1 MDRNDQNTND
11 DYGDLGGGLN
21 GVDFFGLDRA
31 GSPDGNP
38 MWGAMIGTGL
48 GTVTAVGVARYVKNP
63 NVAKHAELIGLGAA
77 VFSGGVMW
85 LMGMRSSG
93 VTAAVSG
100 LLNNGLRALEKVL
113 FKDAA
118 MMGHLRG
125 VVIEPTQ
132 ALAGHYG
139 GGMGMMDIEPTQ
151 ALAGPVADYSQM
163 PQLVGANLHSAAD
176 HIQLVGG
183 PQLAQHSGAWGA
195 TVIGGGH

>member
-1 MDRNDQNTND
+1 MDNDELN
-11 DYGDLGGGLN
+11 GSGLN
-21 GVDFFGLDRA
+21 GVDFFGLDRT

-63 NVAKHAELIGLGAA
+63 KYAKHAELFGLGAGVA
-77 VFSGGVMW
+77 SGAVMW

-93 VTAAVSG
+93 VTAAVSA
-100 LLNNGLRALEKVL
+100 LLNNGMRALEKVL
-113 FKDAA
+113 FKDAG

-132 ALAGHYG
+132 ALAGQ
-139 GGMGMMDIEPTQ
+139 MGMVDIQPTQ

-163 PQLVGANLHSAAD
+163 PQLVGANLGNAAD

-183 PQLAQHSGAWGA
+183 PQLAQHAGAWGA

>member
-1 MDRNDQNTND
+1 MDHD
-11 DYGDLGGGLN
+11 DDNLAGGLS
-21 GVDFFGLDRA
+21 GVDFFGMDRA

-48 GTVTAVGVARYVKNP
+48 GTVTAVGVARYAKNPKIVKN
-63 NVAKHAELIGLGAA
+63 AELIGLGAA
-77 VFSGGVMW
+77 VLSGAALW
-85 LMGMRSSG
+85 LAGMRSSG

-100 LLNNGLRALEKVL
+100 VLNNGLRALEKVL
-113 FKDAA
+113 FKDSAI
-118 MMGHLRG
+118 MGHLRG

-132 ALAGHYG
+132 ALMGHNYG
-139 GGMGMMDIEPTQ
+139 NGMGMVDIEPTQ

-163 PQLVGANLHSAAD
+163 PQLVGANLHAAAD

-183 PQLAQHSGAWGA
+183 PQLAQHSGSWGA

>member
-1 MDRNDQNTND
+1 MDRDEQHDND
-11 DYGDLGGGLN
+11 DLSGGLN
-21 GVDFFGLDRA
+21 GVDFFGLDRT

-48 GTVTAVGVARYVKNP
+48 GTVTAIGVARYVKNP
-63 NVAKHAELIGLGAA
+63 KVAKHAELFGLGAS
-77 VFSGGVMW
+77 VLSGGALW

-93 VTAAVSG
+93 VTAAVAG

-118 MMGHLRG
+118 MMGNLRG

-132 ALAGHYG
+132 ALAGHNYG
-139 GGMGMMDIEPTQ
+139 GGMGMVDITPTQ

-163 PQLVGANLHSAAD
+163 PQLVGANLRDAAD